1 MIQMINTQKL
11 ASLITDNLSHE
22 ELISRL
28 KEIFDG
34 LGTEIVH
41 IERTIGDLPVAV
53 NGGGDGGTSNH
64 ALLSNL
70 SYASAGHTGFAQS
83 SHTHTGYEPA
93 IAAGTASKFFSW
105 DKTWR
110 DVDWSHIA
118 NKPSFASSGFLLATT
133 YNGSATD
140 GILLCTQYSVT

>member
-83 SHTHTGYEPA
+83 SHTHSGYALTGHTHSGVYSP
-93 IAAGTASKFFSW
+93 IDHTHSYNLSFDAGEVEDFDNAMITFDMGA
-105 DKTWR
+105 
-110 DVDWSHIA
+110 
-118 NKPSFASSGFLLATT
+118 P
-133 YNGSATD
+133 
-140 GILLCTQYSVT
+140 